1 MPYICQVA
9 LGNLEILSIFGSDY
23 DTPDG
28 TCQRDYIH
36 VMDLAEGHVTA
47 LEFCAKNNGMHVFN
61 LGTGIPFSVLEIVHI
76 FEEETSQ
83 PIAKQITT
91 RREGDL
97 DSVYADVAK
106 AKIQLGW
113 QAKRDLKLMIA
124 DTWRWVSKNPNGY
137 DT

>member
-1 MPYICQVA
+1 
-9 LGNLEILSIFGSDY
+9 
-23 DTPDG
+23 
-28 TCQRDYIH
+28 
-36 VMDLAEGHVTA
+36 MDLAEGHVTA